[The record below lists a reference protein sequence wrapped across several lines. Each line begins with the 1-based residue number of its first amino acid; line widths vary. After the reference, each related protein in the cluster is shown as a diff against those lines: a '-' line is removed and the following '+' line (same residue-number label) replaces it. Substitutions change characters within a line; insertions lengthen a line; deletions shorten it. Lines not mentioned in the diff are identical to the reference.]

1 MATVKV
7 KFRPSQVE
15 GKKGVIYYQI
25 IHRRKTVQIA
35 TKYRI
40 YPQDWDEEKSAIFP
54 NSRAFAALQ
63 HRVDTEFDLL
73 KRIVW
78 ELDMS
83 GKEYVVDEVKNRYFT
98 AGKDHYLLE
107 YMNILIAQM
116 KSEKRYGSAVNYEKT
131 GRSFAKY
138 LKFCHANVD
147 VVPMPVFLQN
157 DIPLSSVTEQVISGY
172 AAYLSNMGLTRNSI
186 SFYMRILR
194 TVYNKA
200 VRQKLAPPTH
210 AFYGVYTG
218 IDRTRKR
225 AVDESVIACLYQ
237 LDLPQGGSL
246 AFARDLFI
254 FSYCTRGMA
263 FVDMAYLK
271 RSDLYGGMIHYA
283 RRKTS
288 QQLSVRIEPCMQRII
303 DRYAVDK
310 NLPANGCSAD
320 NTCKKQ
326 TSPYVFPIITTLNE
340 SEAYNQYQIALNKY
354 NRQLKRLSAMLPH
367 GQCLSSYVARHSWA
381 TAARNHE
388 VPISVISAGMG
399 HTTEHTTRIYLA
411 SLENSI
417 IDDANK
423 SIIDCLG

>member
-7 KFRPSQVE
+7 KFRPSKVE
-15 GKKGVIYYQI
+15 SKKGVIYYQI
-25 IHRRKTVQIA
+25 IHRRKTVHIS

-40 YPQDWDEEKSAIFP
+40 YPQDWDEETLAIFP
-54 NSRAFAALQ
+54 HSRAFSALQ
-63 HRVDTEFDLL
+63 HRVDAEFDLL

-107 YMNILIAQM
+107 YMNILAAQM

-131 GRSFAKY
+131 IRSFSKY
-138 LKFCHANVD
+138 LKFCHSNVD
-147 VVPMPVFLQN
+147 VMPMPVFRQD

-172 AAYLSNMGLTRNSI
+172 AAYLLNRGLMRNSI

-283 RRKTS
+283 RRKTG
-288 QQLSVRIEPCMQRII
+288 QQLSVRIEPCMQCII
-303 DRYAVDK
+303 DRYCANK
-310 NLPANGCSAD
+310 LPSVAN
-320 NTCKKQ
+320 Q
-326 TSPYVFPIITTLNE
+326 SPYVFPIITSLNE

-367 GQCLSSYVARHSWA
+367 GQSLSSYVARHSRA

>member
-1 MATVKV
+1 MCHLIDCQN
-7 KFRPSQVE
+7 FYLSL
-15 GKKGVIYYQI
+15 
-25 IHRRKTVQIA
+25 
-35 TKYRI
+35 
-40 YPQDWDEEKSAIFP
+40 F
-54 NSRAFAALQ
+54 RAFSALQ
-63 HRVDTEFDLL
+63 HRVDAEFDLL

-107 YMNILIAQM
+107 YMNILAAQM

-131 GRSFAKY
+131 IRSFSKY
-138 LKFCHANVD
+138 LKFCHSNVD
-147 VVPMPVFLQN
+147 VMPMPVFRQD

-172 AAYLSNMGLTRNSI
+172 AVYLSNRGVMRNSI

-200 VRQKLAPPTH
+200 VRQKLAQPTN

-225 AVDESVIACLYQ
+225 AVDESVIACLHQ

-246 AFARDLFI
+246 AFTRDLFI

-271 RSDLYGGMIHYA
+271 SSDLYGGMIHYA
-283 RRKTS
+283 RRKTG
-288 QQLSVRIEPCMQRII
+288 QQLSVRIEPCMQCII
-303 DRYAVDK
+303 DRYCTNK
-310 NLPANGCSAD
+310 LPSVAN
-320 NTCKKQ
+320 Q
-326 TSPYVFPIITTLNE
+326 SPYVFPIITSLNE

-367 GQCLSSYVARHSWA
+367 GQSLSSYVARHSWA

>member
-7 KFRPSQVE
+7 KFRPSKVE

-25 IHRRKTVQIA
+25 IHRRKTVHIS

-40 YPQDWDEEKSAIFP
+40 YSQDWDEETLAIFP
-54 NSRAFAALQ
+54 HSRAFSALQ
-63 HRVDTEFDLL
+63 HRVDAEFDLL

-83 GKEYVVDEVKNRYFT
+83 GKEYIVDEVKNRYFT

-107 YMNILIAQM
+107 YMNTLATQM
-116 KSEKRYGSAVNYEKT
+116 KSEKRYGSAVNYEKAS
-131 GRSFAKY
+131 RSFSKY

-147 VVPMPVFLQN
+147 VMPMPVFRQD

-172 AAYLSNMGLTRNSI
+172 AAYLSNRGLMRNSI

-225 AVDESVIACLYQ
+225 SVDESVIACLYR

-283 RRKTS
+283 RRKTG
-288 QQLSVRIEPCMQRII
+288 QQLSVRIEPCMQCII
-303 DRYAVDK
+303 DRYCTNK
-310 NLPANGCSAD
+310 LPSVAN
-320 NTCKKQ
+320 Q
-326 TSPYVFPIITTLNE
+326 SPYVFPIITSLNE